1 MNFEKVKLGDICQ
14 IKSGKRLPKGAD
26 FAEKVTKYPYIRA
39 RDIKA
44 GVINETDLAYLS
56 EEVQKKLQRYI
67 VNAGDIVITIAGTIG
82 DVGYVKE
89 RHDGYNLT
97 ENAVRLTAFDNRIN
111 SKYLLYVLNTKQYWD
126 LMQQIAGG
134 AAQPKLGI
142 YKVESIPLEIPPIE
156 TQNRIASILSAYED
170 LIENNRKQIK
180 LLDEASRRLYKEWFV
195 DLRFPGYGTVK
206 IIDGVPE
213 GWKKVFV
220 TDLLDIKYGRDHKKL
235 EDGNVPVYGSS
246 GIMRYA
252 NRKLYSGE
260 SVLIPRKGSLNNISY
275 VDGDFW
281 AIDTMFYSIPKM
293 KIIAKYAYLFL
304 SSLDMNSYNIGAAVP
319 SMTVNILARISM
331 LLPTEMVLRNFANA
345 IEPLF
350 ERMKRLN
357 KQCRIAAEARD
368 RLLPK
373 LMNGEIEV

>member
-1 MNFEKVKLGDICQ
+1 MSL
-14 IKSGKRLPKGAD
+14 
-26 FAEKVTKYPYIRA
+26 T
-39 RDIKA
+39 
-44 GVINETDLAYLS
+44 
-56 EEVQKKLQRYI
+56 KKLKEI
-67 VNAGDIVITIAGTIG
+67 VNIKTGKLDSNAAVENGEYPFFTCDPNTLKIDQWAYDTEAVLLAG
-82 DVGYVKE
+82 
-89 RHDGYNLT
+89 N
-97 ENAVRLTAFDNRIN
+97 NASGNYSAKYYKGRFNAYQRTYIIE
-111 SKYLLYVLNTKQYWD
+111 SKDDELLNTKFLCYSMNQK
-126 LMQQIAGG
+126 LRLLKTMSAGTSTKFLT
-134 AAQPKLGI
+134 AKILNN
-142 YKVESIPLEIPPIE
+142 LEIPVPSIII
-156 TQNRIASILSAYED
+156 QRNIASILSAYDD
-170 LIENNRKQIK
+170 LIENNQKQIK
-180 LLDEASRRLYKEWFV
+180 LLEEAAQRLYKEWFV
-195 DLRFPGYGTVK
+195 DLRFPGYETVK

-293 KIIAKYAYLFL
+293 KTIAKYAYLFL
-304 SSLDMNSYNIGAAVP
+304 SSLDMSSYNIGAAVP